1 MLFLML
7 SWVAKPRSDRIENTL
22 YYAPACDD
30 SDEVLSIMI
39 QGSKILNIMMWWPW
53 IVDFCMTDELTTYM
67 SNYDHMFYIS
77 YILYILLWLCCASF
91 LLGQNYYIIYFIFF
105 LFLVLFCF

>member
-1 MLFLML
+1 MMLFLML

-39 QGSKILNIMMWWPW
+39 QGSKILNIMM
-53 IVDFCMTDELTTYM
+53 
-67 SNYDHMFYIS
+67 
-77 YILYILLWLCCASF
+77 
-91 LLGQNYYIIYFIFF
+91 
-105 LFLVLFCF
+105 